1 MADPYGYADAEVAR
15 PASSASLAMYA
26 GIFALVMAAVGPC
39 LCYMPYL
46 FALPLGGY
54 AVFAGS
60 QVQSANGAERAMGV
74 GGMVAGGVAALLSG
88 LFLFAIAAYMVLVFG
103 VMALGN

>member
-1 MADPYGYADAEVAR
+1 MADPYGYADAAVAR
-15 PASSASLAMYA
+15 PSSSGSVAMYA

-60 QVQSANGAERAMGV
+60 QVQGPDPAERAMGI

-88 LFLFAIAAYMVLVFG
+88 LVLLLVAAYIVLVFG
-103 VMALGN
+103 VLALDA